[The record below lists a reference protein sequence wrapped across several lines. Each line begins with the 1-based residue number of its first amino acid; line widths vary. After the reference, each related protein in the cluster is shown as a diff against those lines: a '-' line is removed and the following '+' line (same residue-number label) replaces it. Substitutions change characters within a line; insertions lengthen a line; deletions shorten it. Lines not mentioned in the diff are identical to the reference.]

1 MSKLKDMRAVVLVQK
16 VCRGWLMRFH
26 RKREILMKKIA
37 IIRIRQKYRRRMQ
50 AALIITSF
58 IRHVSVLT
66 HRKSDCRTIYQSKRI
81 QPIIEKT
88 QRLAFELDAT
98 YTRIKQDTFFD
109 KMYLNKLPK
118 MKQKKLR
125 PMKSSA
131 VVVDDLESRRFK
143 SILSD
148 QDGTMSPTMEKLK
161 SQANLPDHTPHTSIT
176 LQSES
181 QVIISPS
188 TSIGFELPRDSRHRS
203 RLIPIK
209 HQFSVPQNR
218 SFLVEK
224 ANISDSAYIEAMK
237 AKIYLSPIHST
248 ATRSVQKSYSSQ
260 SVDSSIDS
268 SNNDDRALSPT
279 LLCRL
284 RDIIGK

>member
-1 MSKLKDMRAVVLVQK
+1 MRAVVLVQK

-125 PMKSSA
+125 PFKSQA
-131 VVVDDLESRRFK
+131 ALADDPESRRFR
-143 SILSD
+143 SILTD
-148 QDGTMSPTMEKLK
+148 QDGALPPAIEKIRYQTTSPDQGIPMQT
-161 SQANLPDHTPHTSIT
+161 
-176 LQSES
+176 ES
-181 QVIISPS
+181 QVTLSPS
-188 TSIGFELPRDSRHRS
+188 LSSGFQLPKDSLHRS
-203 RLIPIK
+203 RLISMK
-209 HQFSVPQNR
+209 HHFSVPQNR

-224 ANISDSAYIEAMK
+224 AKISNDNAYLDEVK
-237 AKIYLSPIHST
+237 SKIYLSPIHKT
-248 ATRSVQKSYSSQ
+248 ATKSIPKKHLSR
-260 SVDSSIDS
+260 SVDSSVGLA
-268 SNNDDRALSPT
+268 NNIDDRELSPT
-279 LLCRL
+279 LLSRL
-284 RDIIGK
+284 RDVIT